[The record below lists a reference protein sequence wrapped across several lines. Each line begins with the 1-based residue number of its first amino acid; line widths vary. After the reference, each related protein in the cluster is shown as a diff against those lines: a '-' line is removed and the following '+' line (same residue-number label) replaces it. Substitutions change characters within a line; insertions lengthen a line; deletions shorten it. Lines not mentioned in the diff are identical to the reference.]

1 MFNTDLVLE
10 GGGMRGMFT
19 AGVLDAFME
28 EDISFKR
35 CIGVSAGACHACS
48 FMSRQKKRAYNV
60 GVDYLDNKRY
70 CSFFSLITTGDLF
83 GAKFVYDEIPNKL
96 NLYDYDAFNKNE
108 TEFYATVTN
117 CETGKAE
124 YIKINDMKRDIVYV
138 RASSSLPLL
147 ARIVKIGEK
156 KYLDG
161 GIADSIPVRHS
172 LSSGN
177 GKCVVVLTQHKGYRK
192 KPNRL
197 MALMRIKY
205 FKYPLLTEKM
215 ENRYKN
221 YNDTLDFLEEEEK
234 KGSVYVIRPPK
245 ELEIG
250 RIEKDKEVLK
260 EIYETGYNEAKRV
273 LGELKTFLENDRT

>member
-70 CSFFSLITTGDLF
+70 CSLFSLITTGDLF

-108 TEFYATVTN
+108 TEFYVTVTN

-124 YIKINDMKRDIVYV
+124 YIKITDMKRDIVYV

-147 ARIVKIGEK
+147 ARIVKAGGK

-161 GIADSIPVRHS
+161 GIADSIPVRQS

-177 GKCVVVLTQHKGYRK
+177 GKSVVVLTQHRGYRK

-197 MALMRIKY
+197 MSLLRLKY
-205 FKYPLLTEKM
+205 FKYPFLTEKM
-215 ENRYKN
+215 ETRYKI

-234 KGSVYVIRPPK
+234 KGSVFVISPPEK
-245 ELEIG
+245 LKIG

-273 LGELKTFLENDRT
+273 LGELKIFLENDRT